1 MIYYKNSYQKKI
13 TINFFFAIFFIIN
26 TVSIHSQTNSSS
38 RDYYNWFDNII
49 GYENTGIYN
58 GILYTEKFRTLNNN
72 NHKFYL
78 TSQFT
83 SGNII
88 YNGQPYYNIEMKYD
102 IYEDLLI
109 VKLPNHSEYFI
120 IQLINDKIDEFSI
133 NNKNFLKISGKYE
146 ESFNEAIFGFYEISY
161 QSKHLN
167 LLKKHKK
174 SRKDRIVGNF
184 VYSQFKDE
192 REYIIIYNDR
202 YYKINS
208 KKYFIKLFPELK
220 KNIDNFYSANKQLL
234 KLDQDTFMIQLI
246 EHISSL
252 INNKATSH

>member
-1 MIYYKNSYQKKI
+1 MIYFKNSNQKKI
-13 TINFFFAIFFIIN
+13 TTNFFFAIFFIIN

-38 RDYYNWFDNII
+38 KDFYNWFDNII

-58 GILYTEKFRTLNNN
+58 GIIYTEKFRTLNNN
-72 NHKFYL
+72 HKFYL
-78 TSQFT
+78 TSEFT
-83 SGNII
+83 NGNII

-133 NNKNFLKISGKYE
+133 KNKNFRKFSGKSE
-146 ESFNEAIFGFYEISY
+146 EFFNEAIFGFYEISY
-161 QSKHLN
+161 QSKQLY

-174 SRKDRIVGNF
+174 SRKERIVGNF
-184 VYSQFKDE
+184 VYSKFKDE
-192 REYIIIYNDR
+192 SEHVIIFNDK

-208 KKYFIKLFPELK
+208 KKYLIKLFPELK
-220 KNIDNFYSANKQLL
+220 KNIDNFYIANKQLL
-234 KLDQDTFMIQLI
+234 KLNQDTFMIQLI
-246 EHISSL
+246 EHINSL